1 MCGINGVYGLEKVNN
16 PQAIIHRMND
26 AVAHRG
32 PDAEG
37 VFSGENVVLGH
48 RRLSIIDTSQ
58 EGNQPFYSSDG
69 NLVMVFNGE
78 IYNYLELREELSDF
92 HFKTSSDTEVLLAAY
107 TKWGINFLGRLNGMF
122 ALAIWNKLSRELM
135 LARDRMGIKPLYI
148 ARHDSGIVFSSEI
161 RAILGTGLIE
171 RSINTD
177 GLIDYLRYQ
186 TVHAPQTIV
195 QGVEMMLPGHYI
207 SVTDN
212 EISSHKYWAGY
223 THYSGLSTGMDIQT
237 IQQTI
242 HEKLLNSV
250 RMRMRADVP
259 FGAFLSGGID
269 SSAIVGLMSQVS
281 SHPVNTFSV
290 TFEEDQYSEAP
301 YSNMIAQKFG
311 TMHTEIKLSVNDFLK
326 LLPASLQAMD
336 HPSGDGPNTYVVSK
350 VTKES
355 GITMALS
362 GLGGDELFAGY
373 DIFKRVLSLQDKRWI
388 MSFPKG
394 LRNLA
399 TSALKTIKPGPSSDK
414 IAVILGQ
421 DYMDFEYVYPVN
433 RQVLIDSEVKNITDK
448 STLPMNSNRSWLAEA
463 LAYETLGFN
472 LPWLSKV
479 SIAEIYTYMQ
489 NVLLRD
495 SDQMSMAHALEVRVP
510 FLDHELAEFVL
521 GVQDEHKYP
530 HSPKQLLVDSLGDLL
545 PREIV
550 DRPKMGFTFP
560 WEVWMKNDLRE
571 FSMDRLTALG
581 KRDHFNQKA
590 VEEMWKRFLAG
601 RLSWSRIWP
610 LIVLENWLSDNAT
623 A

>member
-1 MCGINGVYGLEKVNN
+1 MCGINGVYGLEKLSD
-16 PQAIIHRMND
+16 PQAIIQLMND
-26 AVAHRG
+26 SVAHRG

-37 VFSGENVVLGH
+37 VFTGDNVVLGH
-48 RRLSIIDTSQ
+48 RRLSIIDTSSD
-58 EGNQPFYSSDG
+58 GNQPFYSADG

-78 IYNYLELREELSDF
+78 IYNYLELKEQLSDF
-92 HFKTSSDTEVLLAAY
+92 TFKTASDTEVLLAAY
-107 TKWGINFLGRLNGMF
+107 TKWGISFLGRLNGMF
-122 ALAIWNKLSRELM
+122 ALAIWDKRTRELF

-148 ARHDSGIVFSSEI
+148 GRHESGIVFSSEI
-161 RAILGTGLIE
+161 RAILGTGLID
-171 RSINTD
+171 RTINSE

-195 QGVEMMLPGHYI
+195 QGIEMMLPGHYI

-212 EISSHKYWAGY
+212 EITSNSYWSGY
-223 THYSGLSTGMDIQT
+223 THYSGLASGMDLKSIQST
-237 IQQTI
+237 IY
-242 HEKLLNSV
+242 EKLLNSV
-250 RMRMRADVP
+250 RLRMRADVP
-259 FGAFLSGGID
+259 YGAFLSGGID

-281 SHPVNTFSV
+281 AHPVSTFSV
-290 TFEEDQYSEAP
+290 TFEEDQFSEAP
-301 YSNMIAQKFG
+301 YSNMIAEKFA
-311 TMHTEIKLSVNDFLK
+311 TNHTEIKLSVNDFLK
-326 LLPASLQAMD
+326 LLPSSLQAMD

-373 DIFKRVLSLQDKRWI
+373 DIFKRILSLQDKRWV

-394 LRNLA
+394 FRNLA
-399 TSALKTIKPGPSSDK
+399 TSALKTIKPGAASEK

-433 RQVLIDSEVKNITDK
+433 RQVLIDTEVKKMTGRP
-448 STLPMNSNRSWLAEA
+448 SLYPNSNHTWLAEA
-463 LAYETLGFN
+463 LAYDTPGFN

-521 GVQDEHKYP
+521 GVTDEHKDP
-530 HSPKQLLVDSLGDLL
+530 HTPKQLLVDSLGNLL

-550 DRPKMGFTFP
+550 NRPKMGFTFP
-560 WEVWMKNDLRE
+560 WEVWMKNDLRD
-571 FSMDRLTALG
+571 FSLDRLSALS
-581 KRDHFNQKA
+581 KRDHFDQK
-590 VEEMWKRFLAG
+590 VIDQMWKRFLDG
-601 RLSWSRIWP
+601 KLSWSRIWP
-610 LIVLENWLSDNAT
+610 LIVLENWLTDNAT